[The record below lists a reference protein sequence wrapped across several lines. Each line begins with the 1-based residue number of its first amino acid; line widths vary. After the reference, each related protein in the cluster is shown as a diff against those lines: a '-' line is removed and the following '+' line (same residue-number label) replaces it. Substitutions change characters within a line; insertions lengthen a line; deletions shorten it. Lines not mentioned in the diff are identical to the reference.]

1 MDRLLKLKDSLKARY
16 LCLQILI
23 GVFKKKKT
31 VSQTLE
37 EQYLCMHSYEESDIA
52 RAKRISDFIFV
63 YLQGLD
69 ECINVYSEKKLKLE
83 VRNILRIVVA
93 ESLIDEAPDHAIVN
107 SAVQL
112 SKLSKSTKYFSGLVN
127 AISRKILVYV
137 QGDNLKLV
145 SVLDEKLRS
154 YLSNYYPDEVIK
166 RIEKLMT
173 KKAPLDIN
181 IKNFEEINCW
191 KKKLNAKKL
200 PGGILRL
207 KNPKGLSS
215 LPGFKDGK
223 WWIQGASSAIPIKV
237 LGKISGAEVL
247 DLFSAPGGK
256 AMQLISAGARVT
268 CLDFSKK
275 RLELLKKNL
284 FRMNMKAKIINSD
297 IRKFE
302 SKKKYDIITIDAPC
316 SSSGTIIKNKDLPH
330 LLPIE
335 RILNLTAI
343 QDESLDLARK
353 YVKEDG
359 VILYCTCSLFP
370 AEGEE
375 RVSEFLVKNQ
385 DWMQKAICP
394 KEHGIEADWVD
405 SKGGLRLRPDHLFDL
420 GGMDGFYAA
429 ILVKNN

>member
-1 MDRLLKLKDSLKARY
+1 
-16 LCLQILI
+16 
-23 GVFKKKKT
+23 
-31 VSQTLE
+31 
-37 EQYLCMHSYEESDIA
+37 
-52 RAKRISDFIFV
+52 
-63 YLQGLD
+63 
-69 ECINVYSEKKLKLE
+69 
-83 VRNILRIVVA
+83 
-93 ESLIDEAPDHAIVN
+93 
-107 SAVQL
+107 
-112 SKLSKSTKYFSGLVN
+112 
-127 AISRKILVYV
+127 
-137 QGDNLKLV
+137 
-145 SVLDEKLRS
+145 
-154 YLSNYYPDEVIK
+154 
-166 RIEKLMT
+166 
-173 KKAPLDIN
+173 
-181 IKNFEEINCW
+181 
-191 KKKLNAKKL
+191 
-200 PGGILRL
+200 
-207 KNPKGLSS
+207 
-215 LPGFKDGK
+215 
-223 WWIQGASSAIPIKV
+223 
-237 LGKISGAEVL
+237 
-247 DLFSAPGGK
+247 
-256 AMQLISAGARVT
+256 
-268 CLDFSKK
+268 
-275 RLELLKKNL
+275 
-284 FRMNMKAKIINSD
+284 MKAKIINSD

>member
-1 MDRLLKLKDSLKARY
+1 MDGLLKLKDSLKARY

-69 ECINVYSEKKLKLE
+69 DCINLYSEKKLKLE
-83 VRNILRIVVA
+83 VRNILRIVVT
-93 ESLIDEAPDHAIVN
+93 ESLLDEAPDHAIVN

-112 SKLSKSTKYFSGLVN
+112 CKLSKSTNYFSGLVN

-145 SVLDEKLRS
+145 SVLEEKLRS
-154 YLSNYYPDEVIK
+154 YLSNYYPDDVIK

-181 IKNFEEINCW
+181 IKNFDEINCW
-191 KKKLNAKKL
+191 KQKLNAKKL
-200 PGGILRL
+200 PSGILRL

-215 LPGFKDGK
+215 LPGFKEGK
-223 WWIQGASSAIPIKV
+223 WWVQGVSSAIPIKV

-268 CLDFSKK
+268 CLDFSQK